1 MLAELVP
8 PIEAVNELH
17 QSTCDLVN
25 KATYNDNHS
34 LETPHE
40 CHVIKTDIVFD
51 EDDGWLSDQDS
62 NAHYNGKSYIY
73 FCMDLYTR
81 TIGQFATLV
90 VDNEALVE
98 EVRSVWLQHCK
109 QRSPELVDLLQRIF
123 EEHEDVYSLVVSF
136 LKKTGK
142 TG

>member
-1 MLAELVP
+1 
-8 PIEAVNELH
+8 
-17 QSTCDLVN
+17 
-25 KATYNDNHS
+25 
-34 LETPHE
+34 
-40 CHVIKTDIVFD
+40 
-51 EDDGWLSDQDS
+51 
-62 NAHYNGKSYIY
+62 
-73 FCMDLYTR
+73 MDLYTH

-123 EEHEDVYSLVVSF
+123 EEHEDVYLLVVSF

>member
-1 MLAELVP
+1 MSSESEGEDELDLCTTHKEEVNVLAELVP

-25 KATYNDNHS
+25 KATYNDIHS

-62 NAHYNGKSYIY
+62 NAHYNGKKLHIFLHGFIHTY
-73 FCMDLYTR
+73 
-81 TIGQFATLV
+81 
-90 VDNEALVE
+90 N
-98 EVRSVWLQHCK
+98 RSVCHFGC
-109 QRSPELVDLLQRIF
+109 
-123 EEHEDVYSLVVSF
+123 
-136 LKKTGK
+136 
-142 TG
+142 